1 MKKLFLFFFT
11 LCILT
16 SCVKYK
22 EMTLLNGD
30 IDNKGTNSH
39 QSYDMTFEKNDILEI
54 LLISENTEATEL
66 FNSKFE
72 SRQSIVSYISGVAA
86 SGGFLIN
93 SDGTIELPY
102 IGEIQAAGLKR
113 HEFINQLT
121 EKLSEYIIDPII
133 KVNLL
138 NFKITILGEVS
149 KPGAY
154 NIPNEKIDIIQA
166 IAVSGAFTN
175 YSKKN
180 EIHLIR
186 EINGERKEFIINLN
200 DKSVFNSPSFF
211 LKQNDIIY
219 VPQLKS
225 KTFSVNNQIIL
236 PFVSFASLI
245 LTAINL
251 ITK

>member
-1 MKKLFLFFFT
+1 MKKLFLYLFSLSLF
-11 LCILT
+11 T

-22 EMTLLNGD
+22 DMTLLNGE
-30 IDNKGTNSH
+30 IDNKRINSS
-39 QSYDMTFEKNDILEI
+39 QSYDIKFEKNDILEI

-66 FNSKFE
+66 FNSKVE
-72 SRQSIVSYISGVAA
+72 SRKSIVSYISGVAA

-93 SDGTIELPY
+93 SQGTIELPY
-102 IGEIQAAGLKR
+102 IGEIKAAGLTR
-113 HEFINQLT
+113 NEFVDQLT

-138 NFKITILGEVS
+138 NFKVTIIGEVS

-154 NIPNEKIDIIQA
+154 NIPNEKIDLIQA
-166 IAVSGAFTN
+166 IAIAGSFTN

-186 EINGERKEFIINLN
+186 EINGERIESIINLN

-251 ITK
+251 IIP

>member
-1 MKKLFLFFFT
+1 MKKLFLFCFT
-11 LCILT
+11 LCFFT

-22 EMTLLNGD
+22 DMSLLNGD
-30 IDNKGTNSH
+30 IDNNVINSN
-39 QSYDMTFEKNDILEI
+39 QSYDITFEKNDILEI
-54 LLISENTEATEL
+54 ILISENTEATKL
-66 FNSKFE
+66 FNSKSE

-93 SDGTIELPY
+93 NEGTIELPY
-102 IGEIQAAGLKR
+102 IGKVQAAGLTR
-113 HEFINQLT
+113 HEMVTQLT

-138 NFKITILGEVS
+138 NFKITIVGEVNN
-149 KPGAY
+149 PGAY

-166 IAVSGAFTN
+166 IAISGSFTN
-175 YSKKN
+175 YSKKS

-186 EINGERKEFIINLN
+186 EINGKRNEFIINLN
-200 DKSVFNSPSFF
+200 DKSVFNSPIFF

-251 ITK
+251 IIK